1 MVSCYHMGMTATK
14 LYTETEAA
22 DPTSHIPMTSP
33 NGRRT
38 QYVSTEKAEQLAAKG
53 WYRSKCEW

>member
-1 MVSCYHMGMTATK
+1 MGMTATK

-22 DPTSHIPMTSP
+22 DPTSRIPMTSP

-38 QYVSTEKAEQLAAKG
+38 RYVSTEEAEQLAAKG

>member
-1 MVSCYHMGMTATK
+1 MAHADLTQSDHDL

-22 DPTSHIPMTSP
+22 DPTSRIPMTSP

-38 QYVSTEKAEQLAAKG
+38 QYVSTEEAEQLAAKG